1 MQRNL
6 PPAPGAE
13 RTRVSQ
19 RNQNAT
25 ILDLEDRVQR
35 YHAAVKA
42 DLKTELANIVKA
54 EVSKAI
60 AEAINQK
67 VQQEVNK
74 GLASA
79 MNEEVITSISEE
91 RIVEL
96 VKQQAAVDENRNS
109 GMTQSE
115 LEEKINQ
122 AVAKAAQATPS
133 PPASATKLNQGIFRS
148 MEDMKKEDGVRTI
161 KTFALT

>member
-1 MQRNL
+1 M
-6 PPAPGAE
+6 
-13 RTRVSQ
+13 
-19 RNQNAT
+19 
-25 ILDLEDRVQR
+25 
-35 YHAAVKA
+35 
-42 DLKTELANIVKA
+42 
-54 EVSKAI
+54 
-60 AEAINQK
+60 
-67 VQQEVNK
+67 QQEVDK

-79 MNEEVITSISEE
+79 MSEERITSISED
-91 RIVEL
+91 RIIEL

-122 AVAKAAQATPS
+122 AVAKAAQTTPS

-148 MEDMKKEDGVRTI
+148 MEDMKKEDGIRTI